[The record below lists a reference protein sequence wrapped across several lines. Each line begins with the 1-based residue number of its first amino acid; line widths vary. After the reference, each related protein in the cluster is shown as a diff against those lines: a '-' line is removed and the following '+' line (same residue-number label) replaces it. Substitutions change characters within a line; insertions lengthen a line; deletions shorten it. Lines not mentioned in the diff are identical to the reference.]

1 MPIPVRLTA
10 LRMRE
15 LSAPSSPDS
24 HTSSPTKEKQ
34 NWESQPFQH
43 PFSPVPSTTYF
54 HPVDKKPVCS
64 ACVWEKWGSV
74 KTKRAPSAIPSW
86 MVWLDKYLIPSAQS
100 HQEVLAVWERA
111 GQRVELGRGFL
122 PLFDFWSP
130 WILLSLFPLDF
141 CQVKMSPWQI
151 SWKDIMLEGCA
162 QRRYPLPLFFQLCF
176 LHGSLFQVLR
186 AFRYSPGRLHAGRGL
201 WEGCRKYVLKILSSL
216 WPKSH

>member
-34 NWESQPFQH
+34 NWENQPFQH

-100 HQEVLAVWERA
+100 HQEVLAVWER
-111 GQRVELGRGFL
+111 ELGKE
-122 PLFDFWSP
+122 WS
-130 WILLSLFPLDF
+130 
-141 CQVKMSPWQI
+141 
-151 SWKDIMLEGCA
+151 
-162 QRRYPLPLFFQLCF
+162 
-176 LHGSLFQVLR
+176 
-186 AFRYSPGRLHAGRGL
+186 
-201 WEGCRKYVLKILSSL
+201 WEGVFYHYLTSGLPESYFHYFLLTSARSRCHLGKFHGKISC
-216 WPKSH
+216 